1 MNKLTDTYTLSN
13 GIKIPCVGFGTWQS
27 KDGDIAY
34 NAVKKALEVGYRH
47 IDTAAIYGN
56 EASVGRAI
64 KDSGIAREEL
74 FITTKLWNDAHG
86 YDIALKA
93 FETSMEKLQLDYI
106 DLYLIHWPNPKALRD
121 SWQTTNAEA
130 WRALEKL
137 YADGKARAIGV
148 SNFHPHHL
156 NELYKTAK
164 IKPMVNQ
171 IKLCPGTR
179 QEEIV
184 DFYKKDDILLEA
196 YSPFGTGKLFDNET
210 MKKLASKYD
219 TTIAKLALRW
229 SINHGFLPLPKS
241 VTAER
246 IASNID
252 FFDIDISSEDMNKID
267 GLKDICGPAPNPDTK
282 DF

>member
-1 MNKLTDTYTLSN
+1 MNKLTDIYTLSN
-13 GIKIPCVGFGTWQS
+13 GLKIPCVGFGTWQS

-34 NAVKKALEVGYRH
+34 NAVRKALEVGYRH

-64 KDSGIAREEL
+64 KDSGIPREEL

-86 YDIALKA
+86 YDLALEA
-93 FETSMEKLQLDYI
+93 FENSMKKLQLDYV

-121 SWQTTNAEA
+121 CWQCTNAEA

-137 YADGKARAIGV
+137 YAEGRARAIGV

-184 DFYKKDDILLEA
+184 EFCKKDNILLEA

-210 MKKLASKYD
+210 MKELANKYD
-219 TTIAKLALRW
+219 TTVAKLALRW
-229 SINHGFLPLPKS
+229 SINHSFLPLPKS

-246 IASNID
+246 ITSNAD
-252 FFDIDISSEDMNKID
+252 FFNIDISADDMAKID
-267 GLKDICGPAPNPDTK
+267 SLKDICGEAPNPDNK
-282 DF
+282 DY